1 MFKVNINSRDD
12 NALAN
17 TVNEELKN
25 VSDWLKASKLSLKIK
40 KDPITNLQ
48 SKKQKKLRN
57 KLISS

>member
-40 KDPITNLQ
+40 KTQLLIFKVKN
-48 SKKQKKLRN
+48 KKKLRN